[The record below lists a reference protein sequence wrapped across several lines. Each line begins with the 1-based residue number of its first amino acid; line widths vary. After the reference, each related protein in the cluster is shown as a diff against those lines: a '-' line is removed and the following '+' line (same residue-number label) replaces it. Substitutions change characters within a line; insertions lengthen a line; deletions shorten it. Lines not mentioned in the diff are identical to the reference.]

1 MSEEV
6 ITYLGAL
13 VVRLLGEGEPLAD
26 VGDVDEAGRALHE
39 AGVARVRRARPVDD
53 GAAVLHARHS
63 PVPVV
68 VAGGDVAHPGAGLP
82 RVDAVPALVPE

>member
-6 ITYLGAL
+6 TTYLGAL

-39 AGVARVRRARPVDD
+39 AGVARVRRALGCNSMDIYNL
-53 GAAVLHARHS
+53 GNSLKITSGTTSVL
-63 PVPVV
+63 
-68 VAGGDVAHPGAGLP
+68 
-82 RVDAVPALVPE
+82 

>member
-39 AGVARVRRARPVDD
+39 AGVARVRRTL
-53 GAAVLHARHS
+53 GCNS
-63 PVPVV
+63 I
-68 VAGGDVAHPGAGLP
+68 
-82 RVDAVPALVPE
+82 EICN